1 MAKQKGKDDIPANRL
16 SKISVKYVPDE
27 QLEDPPARLFRR
39 ILQKLEMN
47 PFKWNGYLG
56 RYLDWIVTNPDP
68 EKAKNERQTRTGN
81 IRDTYFHKPNLTF
94 GKLLEGLSILE
105 FEECEIE
112 ITVKDVHGNIIRVSD
127 KVRMVSRDRKEMIQE
142 ALAKDTKEP
151 KK

>member
-1 MAKQKGKDDIPANRL
+1 MPKKNDDIPANRL

-39 ILQKLEMN
+39 ILKKLEMN
-47 PFKWNGYLG
+47 PFKWNSYLG

-112 ITVKDVHGNIIRVSD
+112 ITAKDVHGNIIRVSD
-127 KVRMVSRDRKEMIQE
+127 KVRMVSRDRKEKIVD
-142 ALAKDTKEP
+142 ALAKDAVQQ